1 MLRTTFRIGGSVL
14 QVMGIQGR
22 FAKVGRRVDPCMEG
36 SEVSVIA
43 SLSVLSTERELN
55 SGQGQSQRS
64 RIPRGESPKKGCE
77 TLIESLKLTQM
88 PQSSLIV

>member
-1 MLRTTFRIGGSVL
+1 MLRTTFSGGSVL

-43 SLSVLSTERELN
+43 STLSLFSPQKRELN
-55 SGQGQSQRS
+55 SGRDQSQRS
-64 RIPRGESPKKGCE
+64 RIPRVRVQRRGVRPS
-77 TLIESLKLTQM
+77 
-88 PQSSLIV
+88 